1 MAGEVAGEVPSF
13 PAWRQ
18 PSVSQVKIAAL
29 GQIHGM
35 KFYFMIHQS
44 LDENVSSMCGTRS
57 LGEQTSSSRS
67 LIYDLGYQAK
77 SKVTT
82 GWFSGSQR

>member
-29 GQIHGM
+29 GQIHGI
-35 KFYFMIHQS
+35 KCYFIIHQS
-44 LDENVSSMCGTRS
+44 LDETVSSICGTRS
-57 LGEQTSSSRS
+57 VSK
-67 LIYDLGYQAK
+67 QALPGHL
-77 SKVTT
+77 STT
-82 GWFSGSQR
+82 WDIKQNRK